1 MVFSFLDKMIS
12 QGINKTQ
19 ERIKKNFE
27 DKDFLELFNKGGVA
41 MLYRIGGQLLGFLL
55 TFVIAY
61 FFGANGLGDYVL
73 AIIVLKIFTL
83 ISKLG
88 LDTASIRYIAEYSSE
103 NSLSSILDFRK
114 KSIFLITT
122 VSIICSLV
130 MYLGAN
136 IIAEFIKANPQHIE
150 ITSFF
155 ILPMSLFIFHYQNMR
170 GLKEIAGYSFFFWM
184 SQALF
189 SLIAIL
195 ALTTFTKDPAV
206 PLYAYLISLIV
217 ISIFSV
223 ISFTYFLS
231 KRKRIKEL
239 FTDDK
244 RSESVK
250 NILIVSLPLM
260 LAQAVHFIMSWTD
273 KLMLGI
279 LDSPDVISGLSTN
292 SAQIGVYHT
301 AFKLSMFATIGLMAV
316 KSIASPKFAELYK
329 QREFKLLK
337 KVTQQSTKL
346 IFWTTLPLVALFI
359 FFSESLM
366 LLFGDEFQAGVFA
379 FILLS
384 IGRVFVSFSGAAGNL
399 LQMCGRQVIFMNIA
413 VIGSVINVVLNFSLI
428 PIYGINGSAIATM
441 ISLVSF
447 NFLLVYY
454 VKKEFGFYT
463 FYNPFKN
470 ADE

>member
-1 MVFSFLDKMIS
+1 MIS

-122 VSIICSLV
+122 VSIICSLS

-223 ISFTYFLS
+223 ISFTYFLN

-463 FYNPFKN
+463 FYNPFKK

>member
-1 MVFSFLDKMIS
+1 MIS

-27 DKDFLELFNKGGVA
+27 DKDFLELFNKGGIA

-223 ISFTYFLS
+223 ISFTYFLN

-244 RSESVK
+244 RSESIK

-359 FFSESLM
+359 FFSENLM

-463 FYNPFKN
+463 FYNPFKK

>member
-1 MVFSFLDKMIS
+1 MIS
-12 QGINKTQ
+12 KGINKTQ

-27 DKDFLELFNKGGVA
+27 DKDFLELFNKGGIA

-195 ALTTFTKDPAV
+195 VLTTFTKDPAV

-223 ISFTYFLS
+223 ISFTYFLN
-231 KRKRIKEL
+231 KRKRIKQL

-329 QREFKLLK
+329 QKEFKLLE

-366 LLFGDEFQAGVFA
+366 LLFGDEFKAGVFA

-399 LQMCGRQVIFMNIA
+399 LQMCGRQVIFMNVAI
-413 VIGSVINVVLNFSLI
+413 IGSVINVILNFSLI
-428 PIYGINGSAIATM
+428 PVYGINGSAIATM

-463 FYNPFKN
+463 FYNPFKK

>member
-1 MVFSFLDKMIS
+1 MIS
-12 QGINKTQ
+12 RGINKTQ

-27 DKDFLELFNKGGVA
+27 DKDFLELFNKGGIA

-223 ISFTYFLS
+223 ISFTYFLN

-359 FFSESLM
+359 FFSEDLM

-428 PIYGINGSAIATM
+428 PFYGINGSAIATM
-441 ISLVSF
+441 IGLVSF

-463 FYNPFKN
+463 FYNPFKK

>member
-1 MVFSFLDKMIS
+1 MIS
-12 QGINKTQ
+12 KGINKTQ

-27 DKDFLELFNKGGVA
+27 DKDFLELFNKGGIA

-122 VSIICSLV
+122 VSVICSLV

-223 ISFTYFLS
+223 ISFTYFLN

-359 FFSESLM
+359 FFSENLM

-463 FYNPFKN
+463 FYNPFKK

>member
-1 MVFSFLDKMIS
+1 MIS
-12 QGINKTQ
+12 KGINKTQ

-27 DKDFLELFNKGGVA
+27 DKDFLELFNKGGIA

-223 ISFTYFLS
+223 ISFTYFLN

-463 FYNPFKN
+463 FYNPFKK

>member
-1 MVFSFLDKMIS
+1 MIP

-27 DKDFLELFNKGGVA
+27 DKDFLELFNKGGIA

-223 ISFTYFLS
+223 ISFTYFLN

-359 FFSESLM
+359 FFSENLM

-441 ISLVSF
+441 IGLVSF

-463 FYNPFKN
+463 FYNPFKK

>member
-1 MVFSFLDKMIS
+1 MIS

-27 DKDFLELFNKGGVA
+27 DKDFLELFNKGGIA

-114 KSIFLITT
+114 KSIFLIIT
-122 VSIICSLV
+122 VSVICSLV

-223 ISFTYFLS
+223 ISFTYFLN
-231 KRKRIKEL
+231 KRKRIKQL

-359 FFSESLM
+359 FFSENLM

-399 LQMCGRQVIFMNIA
+399 LQMCGRQLIFMNIA

-463 FYNPFKN
+463 FYNPFKK